1 LCRAWPL
8 ARAGAAAARRAAS
21 PPRWLVRLPRL
32 EPSERSSSKNGK
44 RGRRPSLPR
53 RPYTNASDALEKLR
67 HLRAAGGGVG
77 VVGGGENG
85 GGGGGGG
92 DDNGGGGDAPRD
104 IRIETDEASNT
115 LTITDTGMGMT
126 RAEMASNLGTIARSG
141 SRAFVEEMDQAI
153 LAEWSK
159 QRDKWRWR
167 QGDSG
172 EATAVAAAAW
182 MWQLGG
188 GAVAVAAWRRRCQ
201 YGGGSAAVV
210 AEVTEACG
218 MVEVTVA
225 VMAAW
230 QRQRKRCGAGS
241 ARWWRWRQQPGSS
254 SWAAS
259 GARSL
264 RR

>member
-1 LCRAWPL
+1 MASS
-8 ARAGAAAARRAAS
+8 AAARTAA
-21 PPRWLVRLPRL
+21 VV
-32 EPSERSSSKNGK
+32 
-44 RGRRPSLPR
+44 
-53 RPYTNASDALEKLR
+53 A
-67 HLRAAGGGVG
+67 AAGTTT
-77 VVGGGENG
+77 
-85 GGGGGGG
+85 
-92 DDNGGGGDAPRD
+92 GGGGDAPLD
-104 IRIETDEASNT
+104 VRIETDEASNT
-115 LTITDTGMGMT
+115 LTITDTGVGMT

-254 SWAAS
+254 SCEAS